1 MASSAEGKKIVV
13 LEEKWGKVITM
24 NSATQVGPD
33 EAGQIVIAGS
43 HGSDF
48 VARLVSRY
56 VPFGI
61 ILNDAG
67 KGKENQGISGMP
79 VLNAVNILG
88 ATVDCMTAHIG
99 EGDDSY
105 RSGII
110 SAANDLAKAAGVRVG
125 MKCAEAARLM
135 LAARKNAQI
144 LYETP
149 LVYDGPEGRIFLA
162 DSGSYLTETHRG
174 SMVVCGSHCAHT
186 TVETV
191 KKFGPKG
198 IFQNDAGKGK
208 DNQGISGLPL
218 YDRVG
223 IPAAAIDCNT
233 AKIGDA
239 RDAWEAG
246 KLSTV
251 NELAARLG
259 VTVGMA
265 VQEAAFKI
273 LKARSASK

>member
-33 EAGQIVIAGS
+33 ESGQIVIAGS

-79 VLNAVNILG
+79 VLDAVNILG

-233 AKIGDA
+233 AKIGDG
-239 RDAWEAG
+239 RDAWKAG

-251 NELAARLG
+251 NKLAARLG
-259 VTVGMA
+259 VTVGMT

-273 LKARSASK
+273 LKAGSGSK